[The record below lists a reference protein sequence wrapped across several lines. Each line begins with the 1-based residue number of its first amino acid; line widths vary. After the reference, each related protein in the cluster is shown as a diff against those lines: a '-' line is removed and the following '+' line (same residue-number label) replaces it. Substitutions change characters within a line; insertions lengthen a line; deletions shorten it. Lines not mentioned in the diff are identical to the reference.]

1 MSTRVRRRGKAHRP
15 PRHGRQALFYR
26 QVSRTK
32 PARPRDPGHDVALS
46 PIRDSDPKSPPSVVH
61 LLLVR
66 TPCSPVATS
75 VCTSQRCVATPL
87 YTHPVVLSLCP
98 CTDIPH
104 LCSAGEPRL
113 PSAWNLAKQLNP
125 QVVYNSSRLWV
136 TVPSFA
142 SPRLQVYSVWRVTGS
157 QDWTPDTVEGTAI
170 TLQRE
175 AGPHHALEAPHGICQ
190 PSSWSRA
197 MGATFQELAEPLMR
211 HLHSTKRDVK
221 VLAMTSS

>member
-1 MSTRVRRRGKAHRP
+1 MKPIALRGTGGRPSSTGGSAE
-15 PRHGRQALFYR
+15 QSL
-26 QVSRTK
+26 
-32 PARPRDPGHDVALS
+32 PGPGSQDVTW
-46 PIRDSDPKSPPSVVH
+46 PSPPSGTQTPRAH
-61 LLLVR
+61 RLSSICFSVR

-136 TVPSFA
+136 TVPSFT
-142 SPRLQVYSVWRVTGS
+142 SRRLQVHSVWRVTGS
-157 QDWTPDTVEGTAI
+157 QDWKPDTAEGTAI

-175 AGPHHALEAPHGICQ
+175 AGPHHALEAPHSICQ